1 MVKSRLYL
9 TILVAM
15 GVFLSACGS
24 DSGSNFT
31 PLQNLSSSSNSQNK
45 ETDKKDSV
53 KNSTDS
59 KVSNAL
65 VEYDSLYD
73 SYSGDYLRTIRFGMY
88 VWMADNASNKVST
101 VKSVCYDDDDENC
114 SANGRLYQSVYA
126 DDACPRGFHVPTA
139 ADWEALREFLVQ
151 NGQLEKTFNLFLGGY
166 CADARD
172 SLLCRDLGSAGA
184 YLVAGNGIISFASIT
199 QKPSIAIAKR
209 DEYYSLRC
217 VNYSYIVAKKDEL
230 PVCDTLSSKY
240 LNSFYVTDEKMSFR
254 CTGNRWVDDF
264 STACDAEGMSMV
276 ANDTMYICKYGEWQV
291 AKITD
296 SRDSCTEAN
305 EGKSYTFNGVPYV
318 CKNNAWEEFSSVE
331 KSFGLCVDSLMGKL
345 DSIESVAENKSV
357 YKVYICDS
365 TGWRVANMID
375 VVGECDSN
383 RTYETME
390 YRSVG
395 YICRNE
401 KWEALNELEQELGA
415 CTPKRQ
421 GLIDTTRA
429 GQDYICDSASWRRT
443 GWLDYVGECNA
454 ARLKYTTSYANNRY
468 ICLDTG
474 WHRMSTLEMELGI
487 CYKENIGQFDTTKSS
502 ATYICDSTGWRTTVV
517 DDYGGKC
524 DSTIMNKIVAYGKS
538 SYYCTGNAWK
548 EMTSVEKTI
557 GLCTIEKSRT
567 CEPINGQYYCCYST
581 WISTNAQD
589 ARFGTCTSL
598 REGEI
603 QKVPDTAYVCENGK
617 WYKGKIEDYA
627 GPCSQNLG
635 RHITYMGRVYG
646 CIDTVQWITIAD
658 PLERELGYCVGCND
672 HLIKEY
678 EGQFYECISSRGRSW
693 WRTLFQLEPDSNH
706 RKLYRCDS
714 TVTPGTMESVHG
726 TSFSQDYV
734 CDYKTFGNAWKMLST
749 LDTVAGKYCCEEML
763 DSVVQYKNYKYM
775 CDNSLTYYRWAR
787 LQ

>member
-9 TILVAM
+9 TILVAI

-31 PLQNLSSSSNSQNK
+31 PSQNLSSSSNSQNK

-53 KNSTDS
+53 KNSSDS

-65 VEYDSLYD
+65 VVYDSLYD
-73 SYSGDYLRTIRFGMY
+73 SYSGDYLRIIRFGMY
-88 VWMADNASNKVST
+88 VWMADNAANKVST

-114 SANGRLYQSVYA
+114 SANGRLYQSTYA
-126 DDACPRGFHVPTA
+126 VDACPRGFHVPTT
-139 ADWEALREFLVQ
+139 ADWEALRDFLVQ
-151 NGQLEKTFNLFLGGY
+151 NSQLEKSFNFALGGY
-166 CADARD
+166 CADVKD
-172 SLLCRDLGSAGA
+172 SLLCKDLGSAGA
-184 YLVAGNGIISFASIT
+184 YMVAGNGVVSFASIT
-199 QKPSIAIAKR
+199 QKLSVAVAKR

-217 VNYSYIVAKKDEL
+217 VDYTYIVAQKEDL
-230 PVCDTLSSKY
+230 PVCDSLSAKY
-240 LNSFYVTDEKMSFR
+240 LNSFYVTDEKTSFR
-254 CTGNRWVDDF
+254 CTGKKWVDDF
-264 STACDAEGMSMV
+264 SNDCNVEGISMV

-305 EGKSYTFNGVPYV
+305 EGMSYTFNGVAYV
-318 CKNNAWEEFSSVE
+318 CKDNSWEEFSPVE
-331 KSFGLCVDSLMGKL
+331 KAIGLCVDSLIGKI
-345 DSIESVAENKSV
+345 DSIENVSENLNV

-365 TGWRVANMID
+365 TGWRTANMVD
-375 VVGECDSN
+375 VIGECDTT
-383 RTYETME
+383 RTYETKE

-395 YICRNE
+395 YVCRNE

-421 GLIDTTRA
+421 GLIDTTSV

-454 ARLKYTTSYANNRY
+454 ERLKLTTSYANNRY

-487 CYKENIGQFDTTKSS
+487 CYNENRGVFDTTKND
-502 ATYICDSTGWRTTVV
+502 ATYICDSTGWRATEVA
-517 DDYGGKC
+517 DYGGHC
-524 DSTIMNKIVAYGKS
+524 DSTIMNKVVQYGKKG
-538 SYYCTGNAWK
+538 YYCTGKTWA
-548 EMTSVEKTI
+548 EMTTVEMTL
-557 GLCTIEKSRT
+557 GLCTKEKSGT
-567 CEPINGQYYCCYST
+567 CEPIKGQYYCCGSIWT
-581 WISTNAQD
+581 KTNAQD
-589 ARFGTCTSL
+589 ARFGRCTSL
-598 REGEI
+598 REGEV
-603 QKVPDTAYVCENGK
+603 QKIPDTAYVCRKNS
-617 WYKGKIEDYA
+617 WSLGKIEDYA
-627 GPCSQNLG
+627 GKCAYNLG
-635 RHITYMGRVYG
+635 RNVTYLGRVYG
-646 CIDTVQWITIAD
+646 CIDTVEWITIAE
-658 PLERELGYCVGCND
+658 PLDRALGYCVGCND

-678 EGQFYECISSRGRSW
+678 EGQFYECISSRGTSW